1 MSVHLTGTRRC
12 GSCRRVGRVS
22 NAFTNGVGW
31 RELCDPCVER
41 PCAALLPK
49 QQPALPALRRAA
61 R

>member
-1 MSVHLTGTRRC
+1 MSVHLAGTRRC

-31 RELCDPCVER
+31 RELCNPCVER
-41 PCAALLPK
+41 PGTALLT
-49 QQPALPALRRAA
+49 QRQPALPALRSAA